1 MECSV
6 NQPYPPIKVERQ
18 NKEYANLLL
27 NDYAG
32 IVSELS
38 AITQYSYQHF
48 LKFNVNTEVAQTLAM
63 IAQVEMRHL
72 ELLGKTIKLL
82 GAEPQFIYPLKE
94 NLKFW
99 NSSFV
104 DYNPDLIEMLENDI
118 LIEEQAIKNYQKDL
132 TIINDK
138 YIKALIERII
148 LDEEKHLECFTILLH
163 NLLTNS

>member
-6 NQPYPPIKVERQ
+6 NQPYPLIKVERQ
-18 NKEYANLLL
+18 NKEYAYLLL

-38 AITQYSYQHF
+38 SIVQYSYQHF
-48 LKFNVNTEVAQTLAM
+48 LKFNVNAEVAQTLAA
-63 IAQVEMRHL
+63 IAKVEMHHL

-82 GAEPQFIYPLKE
+82 GIEPKFIYAEDKE
-94 NLKFW
+94 LKFW

-104 DYNPDLIEMLENDI
+104 DYKPDIVEMLENDI

-132 TIINDK
+132 TLIKDK
-138 YIKALIERII
+138 YIIELLKRII
-148 LDEEKHLECFTILLH
+148 LDEEKHIECFTILLH
-163 NLLTNS
+163 KVS